1 MFVSRCAYVKVRAL
15 GTHVWVVVGGLD
27 DAVVN
32 VAKRAFDDQSAQ
44 HAVRE
49 GELYTID
56 ARVALCAC

>member
-1 MFVSRCAYVKVRAL
+1 M
-15 GTHVWVVVGGLD
+15 VVGGLD